1 MDGDLVVGVDESTL
15 TQAVATLYGRPALGP
30 VFSGRQTVNWQD
42 KNVDVSWKVK
52 EPPEVKLSAPTPDE
66 WGKAIPRPDQK
77 AQPTTNALWVNFPK
91 FWAKRH
97 DTDKEASTEVRSICT
112 VELRNNTVLLRP
124 VACVVDLSQVSPLDK
139 VLYRKV
145 IVPKI
150 LDTVDK
156 VLGQNG
162 LQLPRLNIGGV
173 GFGDIAVS
181 VGNSRMALAANL
193 SGRGTPS
200 APGTS
205 ALSDRPFTVLL
216 SGRTVEEAAKATVH
230 SIRGKWMSTGGK
242 FGPAHW
248 SAGVKLNDANAG
260 ADSDPTGLQLR
271 LWFDAEAEG
280 WVDLGEAIKDFWE
293 TIKKKY

>member
-1 MDGDLVVGVDESTL
+1 MDGDLVVGVDETTL
-15 TQAVATLYGRPALGP
+15 TQAVANLYGRPALGP
-30 VFSGRQTVNWQD
+30 VFGGRQTVNWQD
-42 KNVDVSWKVK
+42 KHLDVSWKVA
-52 EPPEVKLSAPTPDE
+52 EPPVVRLSAPTEGE
-66 WGKAIPRPDQK
+66 WGEAIPRPDQK
-77 AQPTTNALWVNFPK
+77 TRPTTGALWVNFPK

-97 DTDKEASTEVRSICT
+97 DTDREATTEVRSICT
-112 VELRNNTVLLRP
+112 VELRNNTVVLRAE
-124 VACVVDLSQVSPLDK
+124 ACVVDLSQVSPLDK
-139 VLYRKV
+139 LLYRKI

-162 LQLPRLNIGGV
+162 LRLPRLNIGGV
-173 GFGDIAVS
+173 CFGDIVVS

-193 SGRGTPS
+193 SGRGTPA

-216 SGRTVEEAAKATVH
+216 SGRTVEEGAKATVR
-230 SIRGKWMSTGGK
+230 SIRGQWQKTSGK
-242 FGPAHW
+242 YGAASW

-260 ADSDPTGLQLR
+260 AEPDPTRLRLR

-280 WVDLGEAIKDFWE
+280 TIDLGEVIKGIWDK
-293 TIKKKY
+293 IKKY